1 MNRRTSVLNLP
12 NCLSLLRMVL
22 VPAFVALL
30 LYLPDSMGPSC
41 YLLPA
46 AVFGLAA
53 LTDMFD
59 GMIARSRNLI
69 TDFGKFLDPLADK
82 FMVFSALVAILVS
95 SRYAGISNL
104 FVWATV
110 IIMLR
115 ELGVTSLRLVVAS
128 KKVIVAASFF
138 GKAKTCTQIAGV
150 LVILLEPLFG
160 SFGETHILAYIMMA
174 AMVVTTVGS
183 GLDYLRSYIP
193 YLTGEKTDAKTGEA
207 ADKKAADKIIEKADE
222 S

>member
-1 MNRRTSVLNLP
+1 MNRRTPVLNLP

-22 VPAFVALL
+22 VPAFVAVV
-30 LYLPDSMGPSC
+30 LYLPDSMGSFC
-41 YLLPA
+41 YLIPA
-46 AVFGLAA
+46 AVFGLTA
-53 LTDMFD
+53 LTDMLD
-59 GMIARSRNLI
+59 GMIARSRHLI

-95 SRYAGISNL
+95 PRYAEISGL
-104 FVWATV
+104 FVWTTI

-128 KKVIVAASFF
+128 KKVVVPASFF

-160 SFGETHILAYIMMA
+160 AFGETHILAYIMMA
-174 AMVVTTVGS
+174 AMVVATVGS

-193 YLTGEKTDAKTGEA
+193 YLTGKVTDE
-207 ADKKAADKIIEKADE
+207 KAADAAAGKADE
-222 S
+222 A